1 MRRAVFKIVG
11 LLIVVAIAFW
21 AGRIYR
27 SSNPQLQWTLAA
39 ALPFGTVGSLSAHS
53 RARVCVEANPPEH
66 EVFEKAAALYEDA
79 SADGNLQT
87 LRIGLEKFFGRDL
100 YRGPLGDVVAVC
112 PPDDVYRRLA
122 APLSEGG
129 LNYRWTEYNLSLA
142 SKLPNPSP
150 AIVDAVA
157 RSAFNAQPQES
168 EFFKLQDVR
177 PQARM
182 VLATFGRDASAY
194 SDKAYN
200 EMSAADS
207 MGTGA
212 AQIAAATGHDGALD
226 RIKSMMEKL
235 LASVPRD
242 KPIPHDTK
250 LRLYELSYAIFFA
263 GAGAKDYVA
272 PINKLM
278 RRKVASLAPPF
289 GMVEHTPTRLCD
301 LVARLEAQYRLAGLS
316 VLHQPKAGS
325 GRVVTRASRRAEP
338 P

>member
-1 MRRAVFKIVG
+1 MRHAIFKIVG
-11 LLIVVAIAFW
+11 VLTVAAIAFG

-27 SSNPQLQWTLAA
+27 PSAATPKPRWTLAT

-66 EVFEKAAALYEDA
+66 EILDKAAALYEEA
-79 SADGNLQT
+79 GADGNLQT

-168 EFFKLQDVR
+168 EVFKLQDLR

-182 VLATFGRDASAY
+182 VLATFGRGASAY
-194 SDKAYN
+194 SDQAYSQ
-200 EMSAADS
+200 MSADDS

-212 AQIAAATGHDGALD
+212 AQIAAATGHNGALD
-226 RIKSMMEKL
+226 RIKSMMEKI

-263 GAGAKDYVA
+263 GAGAEDYVA
-272 PINKLM
+272 PINELM
-278 RRKVASLAPPF
+278 RRKVASWAPPF
-289 GMVEHTPTRLCD
+289 GMVEHTPTRLCE
-301 LVARLEAQYRLAGLS
+301 LVARIEGQSALQDYPFCTDPKR
-316 VLHQPKAGS
+316 VLDN
-325 GRVVTRASRRAEP
+325 
-338 P
+338 